1 MASTRTSRLKTLYA
15 KEWMRLKRNPAAL
28 MAVGLIILM
37 AFLVNIENKAS
48 KKAKKQ
54 DNQPCAIVYNT
65 EDAFIQYLKAQP
77 EAKKHRIVQIA
88 PDLNADLTPDYP
100 ENIRC
105 AVEVAPELKI
115 DGERSRAIKFRMVG
129 KDNPKIHA
137 TSRWVLG
144 HFAQF
149 ESKVKLMQSMH
160 SMKDKAPTKTL
171 GNIDL
176 GSSGAKAMVG
186 AMLLY
191 SVQYFLCCAL
201 FISFAAHERERGI
214 LQAMALTT
222 ASATEILLSKIVFH
236 LSLSLV
242 ASVII
247 ISILTPL
254 QLWWFPFNLVM
265 LIIILMPSLGF
276 VAIATIITSLNRTQ
290 TTASLVGFCYLMLMG
305 VIFALAPKFI
315 AFAWIKAFMFEGH
328 AIALFNSIL
337 SPNPLGADVQKMQ
350 FMSNLFDVI
359 LLPAIL
365 TVLATWLW
373 KSKGWRNL

>member
-1 MASTRTSRLKTLYA
+1 MTSSGLSRIRTLYA

-54 DNQPCAIVYNT
+54 ENQPCAIIYNT
-65 EDAFIQYLKAQP
+65 EDAFIQHLKAQP
-77 EAKKHRIVQIA
+77 EAEKLRIIQIK
-88 PDLNADLTPDYP
+88 PDLNADLIPDYP

-105 AVEVAPELKI
+105 AVEVAPELKV
-115 DGERSRAIKFRMVG
+115 DGERRRAIKFRMVG
-129 KDNPKIHA
+129 KDNPKIHK

-149 ESKVKLMQSMH
+149 ESKVKLTQTLH

-176 GSSGAKAMVG
+176 GSSSAKAMVG

-222 ASATEILLSKIVFH
+222 ASAGEILLSKIIFH

-254 QLWWFPFNLVM
+254 KLWWFPFNLVM

-276 VAIATIITSLNRTQ
+276 VAMATIITSLNRTQ

-328 AIALFNSIL
+328 AITLFNSIL
-337 SPNPLGADVQKMQ
+337 SPNPVGGDLQKMQ
-350 FMSNLFDVI
+350 FMSNLFDII
-359 LLPAIL
+359 LLPTIL
-365 TVLATWLW
+365 TILATWLW
-373 KSKGWRNL
+373 KTKGWRNI